1 LATTL
6 KLSPGK
12 QRGLRALCDA
22 RGVIAALAI
31 DQRTALRSLFAR
43 AMDRDSEHVPAQML
57 VDFKE
62 AVSRELTRHASAIL
76 LDPEYGLPAARQRDN
91 GAGLLLAY
99 EQSGYDKSVPGRF
112 PHLLERWSARRL
124 VAAGADGVKV
134 LLYYSQTSPRET
146 NEVKHALMQRV
157 GAECAAA
164 DVPFFLELVSYAEG
178 IEDKSEDFARVKPDI
193 VISGVEEFSKPIY
206 RVDVLKVGFPV
217 DLAFVEGCPGAQDGV
232 LHTREEARKIIER
245 ASAASGV
252 PFIYLSEGVSNETFV
267 FGLQLAGE
275 AGSDFSGVLCGRATW
290 KDGVN
295 VYVREGREALKQWLE
310 STGVSNIRRV
320 NVCLRVAKP
329 LRLAE
334 RAETPVQGS

>member
-1 LATTL
+1 LSTTL

-12 QRGLRALCDA
+12 LQGLRALSDS

-43 AMDRDSEHVPAQML
+43 AMGTDSEHVPAQTL

-62 AVSRELTRHASAIL
+62 AVSRALTPHASAIL
-76 LDPEYGLPAARQRDN
+76 LDPEYGLSAARQRART
-91 GAGLLLAY
+91 AGLLLAY

-112 PHLLERWSARRL
+112 PHLLERWSVRRL
-124 VAAGADGVKV
+124 VAAGADAVKV
-134 LLYYSQTSPRET
+134 LLYYSQRSPRET
-146 NEVKHALMQRV
+146 NDAKHALVQRV
-157 GAECAAA
+157 GSECAAA
-164 DVPFFLELVSYAEG
+164 DVPFFLELVTYAEG
-178 IEDKSEDFARVKPDI
+178 IEDKSVDFARVKPDI
-193 VISGVEEFSKPIY
+193 VISGVEEFSKPVY

-217 DLAFVEGCPGAQDGV
+217 DLGFVEGSPSARESV
-232 LHTREEARKIIER
+232 LHTREEARTIIER
-245 ASAASGV
+245 ASAASGI

-267 FGLQLAGE
+267 FGLQLAAE
-275 AGSDFSGVLCGRATW
+275 AGADFSGVLCGRATW
-290 KDGVN
+290 KDGVD
-295 VYVREGREALKQWLE
+295 VYVREGRDALKRWLE

-320 NVCLRVAKP
+320 NECLLAAKP